1 MLARRSCCIFPRV
14 RTRHH
19 GATDVGRR
27 RSQNEDAFF
36 ATDELGLFV
45 VCDGVGGRACGEVAS
60 HVTVDL
66 IREWV
71 EREAALIQAAAD
83 EARMARRMVVH
94 GPAHDG
100 PQIRLGADTVA
111 RLGALVRGG
120 LQNACYM
127 VHSMAEVDARYSG
140 MSTTASVVLVA
151 GELAIVG
158 QVGDSRVYL
167 ARGDDVRQLTEDHTL
182 LNMQVKQGLVEAD
195 KARGRKSSITRAIGL
210 RDHVE
215 VDIMAFPLQTGDR
228 LLLCSDGLHE
238 YLDQAADTLIDLF
251 RLDPRVAAPAAIRY
265 ANLCGGKDN
274 ITALFVEIVESSR
287 GR

>member
-1 MLARRSCCIFPRV
+1 M

-19 GATDVGRR
+19 GASDVGRR

-36 ATDELGLFV
+36 GADDLGLFV

-60 HVTVDL
+60 QMTVDL

-71 EREAALIQAAAD
+71 CDEAELVQAAAE
-83 EARMARRMVVH
+83 EARMARRMVMH
-94 GPAHDG
+94 GRSSGAS
-100 PQIRLGADTVA
+100 QVRLGAETVA
-111 RLGALVRGG
+111 RLGALVRGAV
-120 LQNACYM
+120 QNACYI
-127 VHSMAEVDARYSG
+127 VHGMGEVDARFSG

-151 GELAIVG
+151 GDLAIVG

-182 LNMQVKQGLVEAD
+182 LNMQVKQGLIDAD
-195 KARGRKSSITRAIGL
+195 KARGRKSLITRAVGL
-210 RDHVE
+210 REFVE
-215 VDIMAFPLQTGDR
+215 VDITAFPLQAGDR

-238 YLDQAADTLIDLF
+238 YLDRAADPLIDLF

-274 ITALFVEIVESSR
+274 ITALFVELLEVTL

>member
-1 MLARRSCCIFPRV
+1 LYLGRV

-19 GATDVGRR
+19 GVTDVGRR
-27 RSQNEDAFF
+27 RKQNEDAFF
-36 ATDELGLFV
+36 GKDELGLFI

-60 HVTVDL
+60 ATTVDL

-71 EREAALIQAAAD
+71 ERDADIIHAAAL
-83 EARMARRMVVH
+83 EARQARRMVVH
-94 GPAHDG
+94 GAPVVE
-100 PQIRLGADTVA
+100 PETRLSADTVA
-111 RLGALVRGG
+111 RLGGLVRGA
-120 LQNACYM
+120 LQHACYL
-127 VHSMAEVDARYSG
+127 VHGMAEVDARYSG

-151 GELAIVG
+151 GDLAVVG

-167 ARGDDVRQLTEDHTL
+167 GRGDRVRQLTEDHTL
-182 LNMQVKQGLVEAD
+182 LNMQVKQGLVDAD
-195 KARGRKSSITRAIGL
+195 KARGRKSPIVRSIGMREF
-210 RDHVE
+210 VE
-215 VDIMAFPLQTGDR
+215 VDIMAFPLQAGDR

-238 YLDQAADTLIDLF
+238 YLDRAADTLIDLF

-274 ITALFVEIVESSR
+274 ITALFVEVLEVTL